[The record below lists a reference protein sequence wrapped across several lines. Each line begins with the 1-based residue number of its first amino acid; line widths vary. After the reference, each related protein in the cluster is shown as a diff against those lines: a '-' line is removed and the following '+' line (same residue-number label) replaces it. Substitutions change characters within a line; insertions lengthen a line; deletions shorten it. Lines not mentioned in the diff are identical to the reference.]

1 MSDDLTQALLL
12 ARGVGRLLAQQ
23 GFATLT
29 EVSLANGR
37 RADVMALGRGGE
49 IVIVEIKSSVA
60 DYRSDQKWQEYREFC
75 DRFFFAVAAGFP
87 RALIPED
94 CGLIVADPFGGAIL
108 RDSLIVQLPPA
119 RRRAMTLRFAL
130 VGADRLRRLVDP
142 GAEETILL

>member
-1 MSDDLTQALLL
+1 MSDDLTPALLL

-23 GFATLT
+23 GFATLS

-60 DYRSDQKWQEYREFC
+60 DYRSDQKWREYRDFC
-75 DRFFFAVAAGFP
+75 DRFFFAVAADFP

-94 CGLIVADPFGGAIL
+94 CGLIVADPFGGAVL
-108 RDSLIVQLPPA
+108 RESDAVLLPAA

-130 VGADRLRRLVDP
+130 VGADRLRRLIDP
-142 GAEETILL
+142 SAEETLLL